1 MDWCELKEDKIH
13 QLQQEKQQLGLGTKL
28 KKLRREIRETKTAN
42 NEQVKQ
48 HCDSYLAAL

>member
-28 KKLRREIRETKTAN
+28 KKTQKGDKRDKDC
-42 NEQVKQ
+42 QQ
-48 HCDSYLAAL
+48 